1 MSFPLIRPED
11 VAHMPESV
19 RDLMFDWLDDEVRE
33 AAKRNQAILAERHR
47 RAAEAAVVP
56 RTGRPPGTLF
66 ISREERRDAERV
78 LAKRR
83 DLVRAGKRAGSGTAE
98 DDLVAAATA
107 VRAGSL
113 NPYLLLLVREYERRQ
128 RARRRT
134 EARRSR
140 PADRSAA

>member
-1 MSFPLIRPED
+1 VSFPIVRPED
-11 VAHMPESV
+11 VEQMPEPV
-19 RDLMFDWLDDEVRE
+19 RDLMFDWLDGEVRE
-33 AAKRNQAILAERHR
+33 AAKRNQTILAERHR

-66 ISREERRDAERV
+66 ISREERQDGERI

-83 DLVRAGKRAGSGTAE
+83 ELVRTGKRTGMGTAE

-107 VRAGSL
+107 VRAGSR
-113 NPYLLLLVREYERRQ
+113 NPYLLLLVREYERWQ

-134 EARRSR
+134 EARQLNV
-140 PADRSAA
+140 PDRRAS